1 MKRPTLVMLLFA
13 VMLTS
18 FSCTKES
25 TEDSFETTTILEA
38 PQTKQI
44 EIEILELI
52 NDYRLSLGL
61 NALSNMTDIKAQAY
75 GHTNYMKAEGS
86 ISHTNFYQRK
96 QSLVNSAGA
105 VNVGEN
111 VAYAYSSAQAVVNA
125 WINSD
130 SHRENMEGDYT
141 NFDISAEQDEDG
153 RWYFTNIFVK
163 K

>member
-1 MKRPTLVMLLFA
+1 MKRPTLVMLLLA

-18 FSCTKES
+18 FSCTSES
-25 TEDSFETTTILEA
+25 AEDSFETTTILEV

-52 NDYRLSLGL
+52 NDHRLSIGL
-61 NALSNMTDIKAQAY
+61 NALTNMTDIKAQAY
-75 GHTNYMKAEGS
+75 GHTNYMKSVGS
-86 ISHTNFYQRK
+86 VSHTNFYQRK
-96 QSLVNSAGA
+96 QYLVNNAGA

-125 WINSD
+125 WINSE